1 MRILI
6 IKLSSLGDLF
16 HALPA
21 VHNLKTETGA
31 TIDWVTNA
39 AYAELVRCFD
49 DVETVIPFPRQ
60 NMRRD
65 GAAFLRTLRQSR
77 YDKIIDL
84 QGLLKSAL
92 VARAARGDDRIGPSF
107 HREGSRLFYHTVA
120 GARDKNRH
128 AVIEN
133 LDIIRHLGLRLNTPV
148 FPVTLPETDFAVPS
162 PHVVICP
169 ASRWETKNWPA
180 DRFAAVARHLQQQCG
195 ASITL
200 LGAPADRPACQAITD
215 ALPAPCHNLAG
226 KTSIVEMG
234 SILKKADLLISN
246 DSGPVHM
253 AAAVGTR
260 TLVIFGPTNPGRTG
274 PFGEGHRVLQA
285 LNTCQPCMSR
295 RCKNRE
301 SSCIRNITI
310 DEVIAAAKG
319 MIGKVDIQKNK

>member
-1 MRILI
+1 MRVLI

-39 AYAELVRCFD
+39 AYADLVRCFD
-49 DVETVIPFPRQ
+49 DVETVIPFPRHSL
-60 NMRRD
+60 RRD
-65 GAAFLRTLRQSR
+65 GGAFLRTLRRTR
-77 YDKIIDL
+77 YDRIIDL

-92 VARAARGDDRIGPSF
+92 VARAACGACRIGPSF
-107 HREGSRLFYHTVA
+107 HREGSRLFYDAIA

-133 LDIIRHLGLRLNTPV
+133 LDIIQHLGLRLETPA
-148 FPVTLPETDFAVPS
+148 FPITLPPSNHKVPS

-180 DRFAAVARHLQQQCG
+180 ERFAAVARHLQQRG

-200 LGAPADRPACQAITD
+200 LGAPADRPACQTIAD

-226 KTSIVEMG
+226 TTSIVEMG
-234 SILKKADLLISN
+234 SILKDADLLISN

-260 TLVIFGPTNPGRTG
+260 TLVVFGPTNPGRTG

-285 LNTCQPCMSR
+285 LSTCQPCMRR
-295 RCKNRE
+295 RCKHPE
-301 SSCIRNITI
+301 SSCIRNITA
-310 DEVIAAAKG
+310 DDVIAAAEG
-319 MIGKVDIQKNK
+319 MIG

>member
-39 AYAELVRCFD
+39 AYADLVRCFD
-49 DVETVIPFPRQ
+49 DVETVIPFPRHSL
-60 NMRRD
+60 RRD
-65 GAAFLRTLRQSR
+65 GAAFLRTLRQVR
-77 YDKIIDL
+77 YDRIIDL

-92 VARAARGDDRIGPSF
+92 VARAARGECRIGPSF
-107 HREGSRLFYHTVA
+107 HRESSRFFYNEVA
-120 GARDKNRH
+120 GERDKHRH

-133 LDIIRHLGLRLNTPV
+133 LDIIIHLGLHLVTPA
-148 FPVTLPETDFAVPS
+148 FPVTLPESNLKVSA

-180 DRFAAVARHLQQQCG
+180 ERFAAVAGHLQQQHDAG
-195 ASITL
+195 ITL
-200 LGAPADRPACQAITD
+200 LGAPADRPACQAIAD

-234 SILKKADLLISN
+234 SILKTADLLISN

-260 TLVIFGPTNPGRTG
+260 TLVVFGPTNPGRTG

-285 LNTCQPCMSR
+285 MNTCQPCMNR
-295 RCKNRE
+295 RCRHPE
-301 SSCIRNITI
+301 SSCIRNITT
-310 DEVIAAAKG
+310 DEVIAAAEG
-319 MIGKVDIQKNK
+319 MLG

>member
-31 TIDWVTNA
+31 TIDWVTNT
-39 AYAELVRCFD
+39 AYVDLVRCFD
-49 DVETVIPFPRQ
+49 DIETVIPFPRHSL
-60 NMRRD
+60 RRD
-65 GAAFLRTLRQSR
+65 LGAFLRTLRQTH

-92 VARAARGDDRIGPSF
+92 VARAARGSCRIGPSF
-107 HREGSRLFYHTVA
+107 QREGARLFYDSVA
-120 GARDKNRH
+120 GTRDKNRH

-133 LDIIRHLGLRLNTPV
+133 LDIIVHLGLRLDTPV
-148 FPVTLPETDFAVPS
+148 FPVTLPESRLQVPS
-162 PHVVICP
+162 PHIAICP
-169 ASRWETKNWPA
+169 TSRWETKNWPA
-180 DRFAAVARHLQQQCG
+180 ERFAAVARHLQTQCG
-195 ASITL
+195 ATITL
-200 LGAPADRPACQAITD
+200 LGAPADQSACQAIAD
-215 ALPAPCHNLAG
+215 SLPKACNNLAG

-234 SILKKADLLISN
+234 SILKAADLLISN

-274 PFGEGHRVLQA
+274 PFGTGHRVLQS

-295 RCKNRE
+295 RCKHPD
-301 SSCIRNITI
+301 SSCIRNISA
-310 DEVIAAAKG
+310 DEVIAAAVG
-319 MIGKVDIQKNK
+319 MI